1 LAGYT
6 AIEQYGEDKDLFGIS
21 MNTKLGD
28 WAIGAE
34 LSYRPRDSVAIDP
47 TVPIPGGNS
56 KPKYNLLAQALANG
70 VATVDGYVEEE
81 KYQAHMTGFYLLPQT
96 ITAPLGAA
104 EGFFLGEVAV
114 THYPDLDRSGAIPY
128 LLNNYTMP
136 DKTSWGYVAEFGLTY
151 ANIFQSGW
159 TMSPILDFYHDVE
172 GTSPTA
178 LPFVEGRK
186 AVALNLNFDYHNE
199 WKAGIG
205 YVTYWG
211 GGNMNMLRDRDV
223 LTMSVSRTF

>member
-1 LAGYT
+1 
-6 AIEQYGEDKDLFGIS
+6 
-21 MNTKLGD
+21 
-28 WAIGAE
+28 
-34 LSYRPRDSVAIDP
+34 
-47 TVPIPGGNS
+47 
-56 KPKYNLLAQALANG
+56 
-70 VATVDGYVEEE
+70 
-81 KYQAHMTGFYLLPQT
+81 
-96 ITAPLGAA
+96 
-104 EGFFLGEVAV
+104 
-114 THYPDLDRSGAIPY
+114 
-128 LLNNYTMP
+128 MP

-159 TMSPILDFYHDVE
+159 TMSPILDFFHDVK

-186 AVALNLNFDYHNE
+186 AVALNLNFDYQNK

-223 LTMSVSRTF
+223 LTMSVSHIF

>member
-1 LAGYT
+1 
-6 AIEQYGEDKDLFGIS
+6 
-21 MNTKLGD
+21 
-28 WAIGAE
+28 
-34 LSYRPRDSVAIDP
+34 
-47 TVPIPGGNS
+47 
-56 KPKYNLLAQALANG
+56 
-70 VATVDGYVEEE
+70 YVEEK
-81 KYQAHMTGFYLLPQT
+81 KYQAHLTGFYLLPQS
-96 ITAPLGAA
+96 ITSAFGAA
-104 EGFFLGEVAV
+104 EGFFLGEMAF

>member
-1 LAGYT
+1 L
-6 AIEQYGEDKDLFGIS
+6 
-21 MNTKLGD
+21 
-28 WAIGAE
+28 
-34 LSYRPRDSVAIDP
+34 
-47 TVPIPGGNS
+47 
-56 KPKYNLLAQALANG
+56 
-70 VATVDGYVEEE
+70 
-81 KYQAHMTGFYLLPQT
+81 TGFYLLPQT
-96 ITAPLGAA
+96 ITSALGAA
-104 EGFFLGEVAV
+104 EGFFLGEMAV

-159 TMSPILDFYHDVE
+159 TMSPVLDFYHDVE

-205 YVTYWG
+205 YVTYLG
-211 GGNMNMLRDRDV
+211 RRQHEHAARPRCADDV
-223 LTMSVSRTF
+223 GLPHLLTLPPAGRKAGVSAAFPAFFCPMPLTI